1 MIEKFKPVIK
11 REVLYYL
18 FTLLALA
25 LIMHSDL
32 LSDPFLRLH
41 NMHEKGNYAHP
52 FLYSFVIYS
61 TLLILRKAI
70 DFIVGIFEKKTH

>member
-1 MIEKFKPVIK
+1 MVEKFKLIIK
-11 REVLYYL
+11 KEILIYL

-32 LSDPFLRLH
+32 LSDPFLRLQ
-41 NMHEKGNYAHP
+41 NIYEKGNFTHP

-61 TLLILRKAI
+61 TILILRKTI
-70 DFIVGIFEKKTH
+70 DFIIGIFEKKTH